1 MDINSYFK
9 SNKKN
14 NTKNKSLSDTKIKPI
29 KKNKVEKLNDE
40 IEKTKDLYM
49 KYLLCEKLKFRTGD
63 GIYSTKSINDEI
75 IYIKENGYTFI
86 RNRLINEYSLKNNSI
101 CKIIRGLRYTNP
113 PLLLSHIERE
123 PFSFIKFEYQLL
135 TFDRAMVIKKY
146 NNLYVSDYII
156 KESWIIHHFIKK
168 ENTLY
173 IKKQDLR
180 KKYNAFCEEFH
191 YSQEDVLKVKCIKR
205 KTINNTQYFTTD
217 HFINMELDMTDKFL
231 ELFNCDNRL
240 SVYDCIESFENSGDC
255 YNKKDTIQQ
264 RGVKCLIE
272 HNFAILTG
280 GPGTGKSTCVVDA
293 IRYCNIDEGYVCIC
307 APTGKAYKELSDK
320 IEQDGISLNKTL
332 SGTLHKMVFDVFQKI
347 NANILKGEETT
358 IPKLIVL
365 DEASMVDIFMFRH
378 LLNYVEMFG
387 CRLWVIGDPDQLPPI
402 GAGQPFINIIEFLE
416 DNLLSSDD
424 ERDDEYNPIIK
435 LQKNYRCEDIP
446 DVIEKLERMKRYD
459 KIDTDDLVESPNIEW
474 IEIDET
480 DEDIDEQLFNIFQKT
495 NFDWKDKETIIIT
508 PQNNYRCGC
517 TNLNKLIQNRYN
529 KDIASV
535 KTKYKTFKL
544 GDRVV
549 RKENDYTG
557 KCIRVNGDQA
567 QIITINREKQT
578 LEVRY
583 DNSDVQEIKIKDFEE
598 LFDLFYASTIHKL
611 QGTGKD
617 IGYLFISNKHCM
629 WWMEQ
634 SWTLLYTAISRI
646 KKKLIII
653 GNPDQLLKAQKK
665 SCYSKP
671 SIFMKEGSEYDI

>member
-9 SNKKN
+9 SNKNTNTN
-14 NTKNKSLSDTKIKPI
+14 NKPLPDSKLKPI

-49 KYLLCEKLKFRTGD
+49 KCLHGEKLKFRNGG
-63 GIYSTKSINDEI
+63 GIYSTKSINEEI
-75 IYIKENGYTFI
+75 NYIKEDGYTFI
-86 RNRLINEYSLKNNSI
+86 RNRLINIYLLTNNSI

-113 PLLLSHIERE
+113 PLLLTDIERE

-180 KKYNAFCEEFH
+180 EQYNAFCEEFH

-205 KTINNTQYFTTD
+205 KTINKTQYFTTD

-255 YNKKDTIQQ
+255 YNKKDSIQQ

-307 APTGKAYKELSDK
+307 APTGKAFKELSDK
-320 IEQDGISLNKTL
+320 IEQDGISLNKNL
-332 SGTLHKMVFDVFQKI
+332 SGTLHKMVFDVFQNI
-347 NANILKGEETT
+347 NTYILKGEDLV

-387 CRLWVIGDPDQLPPI
+387 CRLWIIGDPDQLPPI

-416 DNLLSSDD
+416 DNLLSCDD
-424 ERDDEYNPIIK
+424 ERHDEYNPIIK
-435 LQKNYRCEDIP
+435 LQKNYRCKDIP
-446 DVIEKLERMKRYD
+446 DVIEKLDKMKRYD
-459 KIDTDDLVESPNIEW
+459 KIYTKELVESPNIEW

-480 DEDIDEQLFNIFQKT
+480 DEDIDEQIFNIFQKT
-495 NFDWKDKETIIIT
+495 NFDWKDTKTIIIT
-508 PQNNYRCGC
+508 PQHKDSCGC
-517 TNLNKLIQNRYN
+517 ANLNKLIQTKYN
-529 KDIASV
+529 NDIASV
-535 KTKYKTFKL
+535 KTEYKIYKV

-557 KCIRVNGDQA
+557 ECIRVNGDQA
-567 QIITINREKQT
+567 HISGINREKRT
-578 LEVRY
+578 IKVTY
-583 DNSDVQEIKIKDFEE
+583 DDGDVQEIKIKDFEE

-617 IGYLFISNKHCM
+617 IGYLFISKKHSM
-629 WWMEQ
+629 WWNEQ

-653 GNPDQLLKAQKK
+653 GNPEQFLRAQKK
-665 SCYSKP
+665 NCYSKP
-671 SIFMKEGSEYDI
+671 SIFMKEGFDGI